1 MPNRRDISLNG
12 GGEEV
17 VEIFLKPSIC
27 GMENDQ
33 KSTRFS

>member
-1 MPNRRDISLNG
+1 MPNRRDISLN